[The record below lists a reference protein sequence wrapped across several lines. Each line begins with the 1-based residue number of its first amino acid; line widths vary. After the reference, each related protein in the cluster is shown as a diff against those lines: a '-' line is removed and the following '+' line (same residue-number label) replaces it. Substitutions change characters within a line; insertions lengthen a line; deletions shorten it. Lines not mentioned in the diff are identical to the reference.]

1 MKSADKELTL
11 QRNFAIEFTHVPSGK
26 FVLFDGYLEN
36 FEDDYKANWS
46 PQEVYGR
53 SDPIMTYKNT
63 QRSMSIGWGVLASD
77 LGEAISNL
85 AKIEVLMS
93 MLYPHYSS
101 DENAVI
107 EAAPL
112 IKVRFANMAV
122 DVDFTDNEDE
132 AGNGFF
138 MGQPVKHSVGGE
150 VKEREVIKPVLNKLV
165 GATGILA
172 AVSGFQY
179 KPDLKEHGVF
189 MGNGTI
195 FPKYVPMSA
204 QFTVLHTK
212 PLGWQDSG
220 LTNEITIQFGSEG
233 GRSEWRGP
241 ARWPYGVGG
250 LAMRIPGV
258 TNLNNKNIVAGIRQA
273 RIAAITGQV
282 EEYDTQTDISG
293 DGMSIGTGDSRKFLG
308 DN

>member
-1 MKSADKELTL
+1 MKKADHDLTL
-11 QRNFAIEFTHVPSGK
+11 HRNFAIEFTHVPSGK

-46 PQEVYGR
+46 PTEVYGR

-63 QRSMSIGWGVLASD
+63 QRTMNIGWGVLASD

-101 DENAVI
+101 DENATI

-112 IKVRFANMAV
+112 IKIRFANMAV
-122 DVDFTDNEDE
+122 DVDFTDNEEE
-132 AGNGFF
+132 AGNAFF
-138 MGQPVKHSVGGE
+138 VGQTVKHSSDGE
-150 VKEREVIKPVLNKLV
+150 TVEREVIRPVLNKLV
-165 GATGILA
+165 GATGLLA
-172 AVSGFQY
+172 AVNGFTY
-179 KPDLKEHGVF
+179 KPDLKQHGVF
-189 MGNGTI
+189 MGHGTI
-195 FPKYVPMSA
+195 FPKYVPMQC

-220 LTNEITIQFGSEG
+220 LTNEISIQFGSEG

-241 ARWPYGVGG
+241 SRWPYGVGG

-258 TNLNNKNIVAGIRQA
+258 PNLNNKNIVAGIRQA

-282 EEYDTQTDISG
+282 EEYETQTNLSEG
-293 DGMSIGTGDSRKFLG
+293 RIGTGDDRTFLG
-308 DN
+308 GDE